1 MLTGVFATL
10 KLASRKV
17 KHGKCRQQAAK
28 TILPPRAFGLAQRSR
43 YWTG

>member
-28 TILPPRAFGLAQRSR
+28 TYNHSLVHSIDSPGA
-43 YWTG
+43 